1 MLQNNCVIQGG
12 NAMKVRC
19 EKCSKLFVDEESLS
33 RHELICP
40 GPALKSHHI
49 RFRPDDLRRL
59 ITDFRSAVHR
69 SIDNSLADALE
80 RELLCDRPN
89 IIFDT
94 LKQFERWC
102 QTKNPSA
109 LGGRYVAEKC
119 SSLSFVTMS
128 DRNEDN

>member
-1 MLQNNCVIQGG
+1 
-12 NAMKVRC
+12 MKVRC

-89 IIFDT
+89 ISFDT
-94 LKQFERWC
+94 LKQLARWC
-102 QTKNPSA
+102 KTNNP
-109 LGGRYVAEKC
+109 LYFGGMDVAQKI
-119 SSLSFVTMS
+119 SMLLFGRII
-128 DRNEDN
+128 DRNEYNT